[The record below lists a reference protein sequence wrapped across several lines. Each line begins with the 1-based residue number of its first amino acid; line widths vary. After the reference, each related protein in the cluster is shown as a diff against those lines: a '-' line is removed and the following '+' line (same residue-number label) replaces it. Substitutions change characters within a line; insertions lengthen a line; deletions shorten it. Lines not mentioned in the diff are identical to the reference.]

1 MWKPFVL
8 FYSILKCAKNPTKIR
23 NRPQTFPV
31 TLLLIRRKLT
41 IDQKAYLF
49 FEKNS
54 FKNRNTRKRCEICS
68 KLTIKTTYL
77 KQSKNHL
84 AIQIHH
90 FMLGL
95 YFFIFGSK
103 GFFLLFKNLNME
115 SKVYASL
122 LFLTVSCFEV
132 VKKCYKQSKLNN
144 KFEKKF
150 NKILLT
156 SAKKS

>member
-1 MWKPFVL
+1 MLYLNINSWYVVWKPFVL

-41 IDQKAYLF
+41 IDQKAYFF

-54 FKNRNTRKRCEICS
+54 FNNRNTRKRYEICS

-103 GFFLLFKNLNME
+103 GFFYCSRISTWRESICVLILSDGILFW
-115 SKVYASL
+115 SS
-122 LFLTVSCFEV
+122 
-132 VKKCYKQSKLNN
+132 
-144 KFEKKF
+144 
-150 NKILLT
+150 
-156 SAKKS
+156 